1 MKLEEWKL
9 IVRRIER
16 SQHATEREID
26 ELVAIIGEV
35 PMEML
40 SRPVPQ
46 ASGGILFYAARHAHA
61 AVLAALVRRGV
72 DPRALPEAG
81 RYPLYSACCGLE
93 RLDNGNR
100 PEIDVMALG

>member
-46 ASGGILFYAARHAHA
+46 ASGGILFW
-61 AVLAALVRRGV
+61 L
-72 DPRALPEAG
+72 
-81 RYPLYSACCGLE
+81 S
-93 RLDNGNR
+93 
-100 PEIDVMALG
+100 